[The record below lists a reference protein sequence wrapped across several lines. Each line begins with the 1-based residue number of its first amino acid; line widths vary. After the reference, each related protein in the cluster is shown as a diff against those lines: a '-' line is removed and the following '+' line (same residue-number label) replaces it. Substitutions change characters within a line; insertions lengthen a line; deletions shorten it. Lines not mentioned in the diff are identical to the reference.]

1 MDNIYSI
8 IGAIILFL
16 LVWDVFA
23 TVFIPRGLSG
33 PFTQNSHHLIWRLW
47 CRINCTGTTA
57 ARRRLSR
64 LGPVLVVFTV
74 LGWAILLWLG
84 FALIFYP
91 YAADFH
97 HGTSSPSDW
106 ITALY
111 VSGYSVTTLGVGDI
125 VPTAGDMRILSVVA
139 AGSGFILISIAVT
152 YLLSFYAA
160 LGRVTAL
167 AYEVHRFL
175 GRSDGYRPVD
185 VVITAINADCIEEMK
200 NWLADIGTTLS
211 QVLMAEQQYTLLNYF
226 HEPDDMALPVSLTDV
241 LELTTICRS
250 VLSPVAYPS
259 LALGL
264 VTAGT
269 ERLTRGYFESLSRKF
284 RGRVDVSEAAIEDR
298 HLHFDQVR
306 LKLEQAGIELREKEE
321 AWEIYNKMRQG
332 WEIPCHTIRVLFGY
346 PGFSGL
352 ALKNP

>member
-1 MDNIYSI
+1 MDGVYPI
-8 IGAIILFL
+8 IGTIILFL
-16 LVWDVFA
+16 LAWDVFA

-33 PFTQNSHHLIWRLW
+33 PFTQNSHHLIWRIW
-47 CRINCTGTTA
+47 CRINCTGTPA

-64 LGPVLVVFTV
+64 LGPMLVILTV
-74 LGWAILLWLG
+74 IGWALLLWLG

-91 YAADFH
+91 HASGFH
-97 HGTSSPSDW
+97 HGTRSPSDW
-106 ITALY
+106 ISALY

-125 VPTAGDMRILSVVA
+125 VPKDGNMRLLMILA

-175 GRSDGYRPVD
+175 GKSDGYSPVD
-185 VVITAINADCIEEMK
+185 VVITAITADCIEEMK
-200 NWLADIGTTLS
+200 NWLADIGTTLA

-226 HEPDDMALPVSLTDV
+226 HEPDDMALPVALTDV

-250 VLSPVAYPS
+250 VLSPTAYPS
-259 LALGL
+259 MANGL
-264 VTAGT
+264 ITAGT
-269 ERLTRGYFESLSRKF
+269 ERLTRGYFESLARKF
-284 RGRVDVSEAAIEDR
+284 GGRVEVSREAIEDR
-298 HLHFDQVR
+298 HIHFDQVR
-306 LKLEQAGIELREKEE
+306 AKLEQAGVQLRDREE
-321 AWEIYNKMRQG
+321 AWAIYNTMRQG

-352 ALKNP
+352 ALKSE